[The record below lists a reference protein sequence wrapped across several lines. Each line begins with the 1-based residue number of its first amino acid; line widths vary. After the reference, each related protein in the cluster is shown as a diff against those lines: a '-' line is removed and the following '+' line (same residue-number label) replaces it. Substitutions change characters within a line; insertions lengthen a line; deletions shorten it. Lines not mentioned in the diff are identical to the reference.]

1 MQEERPAKKEGS
13 HTVKIVDGRYHIKNK
28 PLGEGSFAQTY
39 LAVDQSTGE
48 ELACKMISKKN
59 LIDKINASKNK
70 SLTKEYFVS
79 ALKN

>member
-1 MQEERPAKKEGS
+1 MQEERPVRKEGLQ
-13 HTVKIVDGRYHIKNK
+13 TIKILDGRYHIKNK
-28 PLGEGSFAQTY
+28 GLGEGSFAQTF
-39 LAVDQSTGE
+39 LAIDQSNGE